1 MRHINDR
8 CGANEHKGQLNK
20 RNHWLISFLSLATI
34 IHTSYLTMAA
44 ICEDNTIL
52 SVPLASTILL
62 FSVGLWFGRK
72 QKNLYYLATIPFA
85 TLMILL
91 TTFISHSNLKN
102 VNLFLFAGII
112 VITGTTLIIYF
123 ILHLKGNGMAQKNNL
138 TIQVV
143 SIIGGILTAIFFL
156 GFLVVAS
163 IIRTETSSLIIGC
176 LFIITTL
183 TISRRLTVPFLDAMN
198 ITLYI
203 AGCALIAYGLN
214 KSTNALFIALAITG
228 IFTFFLSKGFILPFL
243 SVILFIISFLG
254 ELAYLSSSIQLLQI
268 AVVPVLAVFLFTN
281 LYERDILTGLKENL
295 VSKYTPFHSGLFVS
309 CICLL
314 AGLSVNYGIPA
325 PYWLLSIFI
334 WIGILLIIQRIMPV
348 MEVTN
353 PVSQIGICIL
363 CILICLPT
371 MFAPYLSGSLL
382 LILICFHYGYK
393 AECAAALLLF
403 IYAVSKYYYD
413 LNLSLLVKSITLFF
427 TGIIF
432 MIAWYYFTQKRTKHE
447 KTESDTD
454 YH

>member
-1 MRHINDR
+1 
-8 CGANEHKGQLNK
+8 
-20 RNHWLISFLSLATI
+20 
-34 IHTSYLTMAA
+34 
-44 ICEDNTIL
+44 
-52 SVPLASTILL
+52 
-62 FSVGLWFGRK
+62 
-72 QKNLYYLATIPFA
+72 
-85 TLMILL
+85 
-91 TTFISHSNLKN
+91 
-102 VNLFLFAGII
+102 
-112 VITGTTLIIYF
+112 
-123 ILHLKGNGMAQKNNL
+123 MAQKNNL

-281 LYERDILTGLKENL
+281 LYERNILTGLKENL

-309 CICLL
+309 CFCLL

-334 WIGILLIIQRIMPV
+334 WIGILQM
-348 MEVTN
+348 
-353 PVSQIGICIL
+353 GICIL

>member
-1 MRHINDR
+1 M
-8 CGANEHKGQLNK
+8 
-20 RNHWLISFLSLATI
+20 
-34 IHTSYLTMAA
+34 
-44 ICEDNTIL
+44 
-52 SVPLASTILL
+52 
-62 FSVGLWFGRK
+62 
-72 QKNLYYLATIPFA
+72 
-85 TLMILL
+85 
-91 TTFISHSNLKN
+91 
-102 VNLFLFAGII
+102 
-112 VITGTTLIIYF
+112 
-123 ILHLKGNGMAQKNNL
+123 
-138 TIQVV
+138 
-143 SIIGGILTAIFFL
+143 
-156 GFLVVAS
+156 
-163 IIRTETSSLIIGC
+163 
-176 LFIITTL
+176 

>member
-1 MRHINDR
+1 
-8 CGANEHKGQLNK
+8 
-20 RNHWLISFLSLATI
+20 
-34 IHTSYLTMAA
+34 
-44 ICEDNTIL
+44 
-52 SVPLASTILL
+52 
-62 FSVGLWFGRK
+62 
-72 QKNLYYLATIPFA
+72 
-85 TLMILL
+85 
-91 TTFISHSNLKN
+91 
-102 VNLFLFAGII
+102 
-112 VITGTTLIIYF
+112 
-123 ILHLKGNGMAQKNNL
+123 MAQKNNL

-143 SIIGGILTAIFFL
+143 SIIGGILTTIFFL

-243 SVILFIISFLG
+243 
-254 ELAYLSSSIQLLQI
+254 
-268 AVVPVLAVFLFTN
+268 FTN
-281 LYERDILTGLKENL
+281 LYERNILTGLKKNL

>member
-1 MRHINDR
+1 
-8 CGANEHKGQLNK
+8 
-20 RNHWLISFLSLATI
+20 
-34 IHTSYLTMAA
+34 
-44 ICEDNTIL
+44 
-52 SVPLASTILL
+52 
-62 FSVGLWFGRK
+62 
-72 QKNLYYLATIPFA
+72 
-85 TLMILL
+85 
-91 TTFISHSNLKN
+91 
-102 VNLFLFAGII
+102 
-112 VITGTTLIIYF
+112 
-123 ILHLKGNGMAQKNNL
+123 MAQKNNL

-254 ELAYLSSSIQLLQI
+254 EIAYLSSSKQLL
-268 AVVPVLAVFLFTN
+268 LFTN

-393 AECAAALLLF
+393 AESAVALLLF
-403 IYAVSKYYYD
+403 IYSISKYYYD
-413 LNLSLLVKSITLFF
+413 LDITLLTKSITLFF
-427 TGIIF
+427 TGIVLL
-432 MIAWYYFTQKRTKHE
+432 IAWYIFTQKKTRHE
-447 KTESDTD
+447 KI
-454 YH
+454 

>member
-1 MRHINDR
+1 
-8 CGANEHKGQLNK
+8 
-20 RNHWLISFLSLATI
+20 
-34 IHTSYLTMAA
+34 
-44 ICEDNTIL
+44 
-52 SVPLASTILL
+52 
-62 FSVGLWFGRK
+62 
-72 QKNLYYLATIPFA
+72 
-85 TLMILL
+85 
-91 TTFISHSNLKN
+91 
-102 VNLFLFAGII
+102 
-112 VITGTTLIIYF
+112 
-123 ILHLKGNGMAQKNNL
+123 MAQKNNL

-281 LYERDILTGLKENL
+281 LYERNILTGLKENL

-334 WIGILLIIQRIMPV
+334 WIGILLIIHTHFWLSCFSMSF
-348 MEVTN
+348 T
-353 PVSQIGICIL
+353 IL
-363 CILICLPT
+363 STDASSPCFSPAISIIVPT
-371 MFAPYLSGSLL
+371 SKVGSLL
-382 LILICFHYGYK
+382 TITV
-393 AECAAALLLF
+393 LLSYLF
-403 IYAVSKYYYD
+403 IDHHSSISIHI
-413 LNLSLLVKSITLFF
+413 LSRSSS
-427 TGIIF
+427 TG
-432 MIAWYYFTQKRTKHE
+432 
-447 KTESDTD
+447 
-454 YH
+454 

>member
-1 MRHINDR
+1 
-8 CGANEHKGQLNK
+8 
-20 RNHWLISFLSLATI
+20 
-34 IHTSYLTMAA
+34 
-44 ICEDNTIL
+44 
-52 SVPLASTILL
+52 
-62 FSVGLWFGRK
+62 
-72 QKNLYYLATIPFA
+72 
-85 TLMILL
+85 
-91 TTFISHSNLKN
+91 
-102 VNLFLFAGII
+102 
-112 VITGTTLIIYF
+112 
-123 ILHLKGNGMAQKNNL
+123 MAQKNNL

-281 LYERDILTGLKENL
+281 LYEMDILTGLKENL

>member
-1 MRHINDR
+1 
-8 CGANEHKGQLNK
+8 
-20 RNHWLISFLSLATI
+20 
-34 IHTSYLTMAA
+34 
-44 ICEDNTIL
+44 
-52 SVPLASTILL
+52 
-62 FSVGLWFGRK
+62 
-72 QKNLYYLATIPFA
+72 
-85 TLMILL
+85 
-91 TTFISHSNLKN
+91 
-102 VNLFLFAGII
+102 
-112 VITGTTLIIYF
+112 
-123 ILHLKGNGMAQKNNL
+123 MAQKNNL

-334 WIGILLIIQRIMPV
+334 WIGILLIIQ
-348 MEVTN
+348 